1 MLRQLIPISKKI
13 SKHTY
18 IISITRHFMRYNEQ
32 KVLPYIRA
40 MVWRCY
46 KISLRGFRRELRI
59 VSKCGCLS
67 ESEGRVSTGAF
78 TNQTCAVNRNRRKL
92 FIMQIDR
99 QPQTVRMNRW
109 CPPKNKRDSQRT
121 TASFG
126 EGILLLMGCSQN
138 YIMYWG
144 VTSIIIYKCF

>member
-1 MLRQLIPISKKI
+1 
-13 SKHTY
+13 
-18 IISITRHFMRYNEQ
+18 MRYNEQ

-78 TNQTCAVNRNRRKL
+78 TNQTCAVNRNRSEIFITPPDHGTDIRKH
-92 FIMQIDR
+92 
-99 QPQTVRMNRW
+99 
-109 CPPKNKRDSQRT
+109 
-121 TASFG
+121 
-126 EGILLLMGCSQN
+126 LLLH
-138 YIMYWG
+138 
-144 VTSIIIYKCF
+144 

>member
-1 MLRQLIPISKKI
+1 
-13 SKHTY
+13 
-18 IISITRHFMRYNEQ
+18 MRYNEQ

-78 TNQTCAVNRNRRKL
+78 TNQTCAVNRNRSEI
-92 FIMQIDR
+92 FI
-99 QPQTVRMNRW
+99 T
-109 CPPKNKRDSQRT
+109 PPDHGYTKAPFVIFKKEKSH
-121 TASFG
+121 
-126 EGILLLMGCSQN
+126 QN
-138 YIMYWG
+138 G
-144 VTSIIIYKCF
+144 GSK

>member
-1 MLRQLIPISKKI
+1 
-13 SKHTY
+13 
-18 IISITRHFMRYNEQ
+18 MRYNEQ

-78 TNQTCAVNRNRRKL
+78 TNQTCAVNRNRSEIFITPPDHGTDIRKH
-92 FIMQIDR
+92 
-99 QPQTVRMNRW
+99 
-109 CPPKNKRDSQRT
+109 
-121 TASFG
+121 
-126 EGILLLMGCSQN
+126 LLLHLKKKRATKMVAPNEGGKDSN
-138 YIMYWG
+138 I
-144 VTSIIIYKCF
+144 